1 MARRVGRL
9 TPAGISALKH
19 DGRPRPMRFPDGDNL
34 YLQLSPN
41 RQSSETGGRQW
52 LLRYRHDGREKWLGL
67 GRAALTDKEIEAG
80 GITLAAA
87 RTKARAALAKLSEG
101 IDPLK
106 PRGDDAGITFQ
117 AAALK
122 LIESR
127 EGAWRS
133 PKSAEQWRAS
143 LTAYAFPKIGQ
154 KPVAGITTADIEALL
169 TPIWWKI
176 PETARRVRQRLE
188 AVFAYARA
196 KGWRPQ
202 ESQNPAR
209 LKENLEILLDQKREA
224 TSFPSM
230 PWEQVQQFMAELEKR
245 EGLAA
250 LALAFSILTA
260 ARSGAVRKARWR
272 DMDISGAVWVAP
284 AATMKGNKTH
294 RTPLAPAA
302 LALLEKARALA
313 GDPMPGDYVFPS
325 RDAKGEPAPL
335 SNMAMGMLLR
345 GMCFDGLEAEAPAR
359 WRDHEGRAVTV
370 HGFRSSFKEWSIAA
384 GMPDHLSEM
393 ALAHAERKKTR
404 AAYARLDH
412 LETRRVMMEKWAEA
426 ATRGPAAPVM
436 LAEHRAARMA
446 GGA

>member
-1 MARRVGRL
+1 MARSIGRL
-9 TPAGISALKH
+9 TPAGIRALKH
-19 DGRPRPMRFPDGDNL
+19 DGRPRPMRFPDGGNL
-34 YLQLSPN
+34 YLQL
-41 RQSSETGGRQW
+41 SETGGRQW

-67 GRAALTDKEIEAG
+67 GRVALTDTEAQAG
-80 GITLAAA
+80 GTTLAGA
-87 RTKARAALAKLSEG
+87 RIKARAALAKLSEG
-101 IDPLK
+101 IDPLAA
-106 PRGDDAGITFQ
+106 RGDDAGITFQ

-143 LTAYAFPKIGQ
+143 LTAYAFPTIGQ

-169 TPIWWKI
+169 KPIWWKI

-188 AVFAYARA
+188 AIFAYARA
-196 KGWRPQ
+196 KGWRPT

-224 TSFPSM
+224 SSFPSL
-230 PWEQVQQFMAELEKR
+230 PWEQVPQFMVELDKR
-245 EGLAA
+245 EGMAA
-250 LALAFSILTA
+250 LALAFCILTA

-284 AATMKGNKTH
+284 GATMKGGKTH
-294 RTPLAPAA
+294 RTPLAPEA
-302 LALLEKARALA
+302 LAVLEKARALA
-313 GDPMPGDYVFPS
+313 GDPMLGDYVFPS
-325 RDAKGEPAPL
+325 RDAKGDPAPL
-335 SNMAMGMLLR
+335 SLMAMGMLLR
-345 GMCFDGLEAEAPAR
+345 GMCFDGLKPEAPAR

-393 ALAHAERKKTR
+393 ALAHADRKKTR

-412 LETRRVMMEKWAEA
+412 LETRRTMMEKWAEA

>member
-1 MARRVGRL
+1 MARSIGRL
-9 TPAGISALKH
+9 TPAGIRALKH
-19 DGRPRPMRFPDGDNL
+19 DGRPRPMRFPDGGNL
-34 YLQLSPN
+34 YLQL
-41 RQSSETGGRQW
+41 SETGGRQW

-67 GRAALTDKEIEAG
+67 GRVALTDTEAQAG
-80 GITLAAA
+80 GTTLAGA
-87 RTKARAALAKLSEG
+87 RIKARAALAKLSEG
-101 IDPLK
+101 IDPLAA
-106 PRGDDAGITFQ
+106 RGDDAGITFQ

-143 LTAYAFPKIGQ
+143 LTAYAFPTIGQ

-169 TPIWWKI
+169 KPIWWKI

-188 AVFAYARA
+188 AIFAYARA
-196 KGWRPQ
+196 KGWRPT

-224 TSFPSM
+224 SSFPSL
-230 PWEQVQQFMAELEKR
+230 PWEQVPQFMVELDKR

-250 LALAFSILTA
+250 LALAFCILTA

-272 DMDISGAVWVAP
+272 DIDMAGAVWVAP
-284 AATMKGNKTH
+284 AATMKGGKTH
-294 RTPLAPAA
+294 RTPLPPEV
-302 LALLEKARALA
+302 LAILEKARALV

-325 RDAKGEPAPL
+325 RDMKGEPAPL
-335 SNMAMGMLLR
+335 SLMAMGMLLR
-345 GMCFDGLEAEAPAR
+345 GMCFDGLKPEAPAR

-393 ALAHAERKKTR
+393 ALAHADRKKTR

-412 LETRRVMMEKWAEA
+412 LETRRTMMEKWAEA

>member
-1 MARRVGRL
+1 MARIIGKL
-9 TPAGISALKH
+9 TPAGIRAVKH
-19 DGRPRPMRFPDGDNL
+19 DGRPRPMRVPDGGNL
-34 YLQLSPN
+34 YLQLSK
-41 RQSSETGGRQW
+41 TGGRQW

-67 GRAALTDKEIEAG
+67 GRVALTDTEAQAG
-80 GITLAAA
+80 GTTLAGA
-87 RTKARAALAKLSEG
+87 RVKARAAKAKLSEG
-101 IDPLK
+101 KDPLAA
-106 PRGDDAGITFQ
+106 RGDDAGMTFE

-143 LTAYAFPKIGQ
+143 LTAYAFPTIGQ

-169 TPIWWKI
+169 TPIWWRI

-209 LKENLEILLDQKREA
+209 LKENLEILLDQKRGA
-224 TSFPSM
+224 TSFSSM
-230 PWEQVQQFMAELEKR
+230 PWEQVPQFMAELENR
-245 EGLAA
+245 EGIAA
-250 LALAFSILTA
+250 LALAFCILTA
-260 ARSGAVRKARWR
+260 ARSGAVRKAQWR
-272 DMDISGAVWVAP
+272 DIDMAGAVWVAP
-284 AATMKGNKTH
+284 AATMKGGKTH
-294 RTPLAPAA
+294 RTPLPPEA
-302 LALLEKARALA
+302 LAILEKARALA

-335 SNMAMGMLLR
+335 SLMAMGMLLR
-345 GMCFDGLEAEAPAR
+345 GMCFDGLKPDAPAR

-384 GMPDHLSEM
+384 GMPDHLSEL

-404 AAYARLDH
+404 AAYARLDQ
-412 LETRRVMMEKWAEA
+412 LETRRPLMEKWAEA
-426 ATRGPAAPVM
+426 ATHGPAAPVV
-436 LAEHRAARMA
+436 LAKHRAARMA

>member
-1 MARRVGRL
+1 
-9 TPAGISALKH
+9 
-19 DGRPRPMRFPDGDNL
+19 MRFPDGENL
-34 YLQLSPN
+34 YLQLS
-41 RQSSETGGRQW
+41 ETGGQQW
-52 LLRYRHDGREKWLGL
+52 LLRYRHQGKDRWLGL
-67 GRAALTDKEIEAG
+67 GRVELDAKKAEEKGGTTLKNARNKASAALLNIKEG
-80 GITLAAA
+80 KDPLAA
-87 RTKARAALAKLSEG
+87 
-101 IDPLK
+101 
-106 PRGDDAGITFQ
+106 RGNGAGVTFE

-209 LKENLEILLDQKREA
+209 LKENLEILLEQKREA
-224 TSFPSM
+224 KSFPALE
-230 PWEQVQQFMAELEKR
+230 WEKVPVFMAELVKR
-245 EGLAA
+245 DGMAA
-250 LALAFSILTA
+250 LALAFCILTA

-272 DMDISGAVWVAP
+272 DIDMAGAVWVAP
-284 AATMKGNKTH
+284 ATTMKGGKTH
-294 RTPLAPAA
+294 RTPLPPEV
-302 LALLEKARALA
+302 LAILEKARALA

-325 RDAKGEPAPL
+325 RDAKGDPAPL
-335 SNMAMGMLLR
+335 SLMAMAMLLR
-345 GMCFDGLEAEAPAR
+345 GMCFDKLQKGAPPR

-384 GMPDHLSEM
+384 GMPYHLSEV
-393 ALAHAERKKTR
+393 ALAHAERMKTR
-404 AAYARLDH
+404 RAYARLDH
-412 LETRRVMMEKWAEA
+412 LETRRPLMEKWAEA

>member
-1 MARRVGRL
+1 M
-9 TPAGISALKH
+9 
-19 DGRPRPMRFPDGDNL
+19 
-34 YLQLSPN
+34 
-41 RQSSETGGRQW
+41 
-52 LLRYRHDGREKWLGL
+52 
-67 GRAALTDKEIEAG
+67 
-80 GITLAAA
+80 
-87 RTKARAALAKLSEG
+87 
-101 IDPLK
+101 
-106 PRGDDAGITFQ
+106 TFE

-230 PWEQVQQFMAELEKR
+230 PWEQVQQFMAKLEKR
-245 EGLAA
+245 EGIAA
-250 LALAFSILTA
+250 LALAFCILTA

-272 DMDISGAVWVAP
+272 DIDMAGAVWVAP
-284 AATMKGNKTH
+284 AATMKGGKTH
-294 RTPLAPAA
+294 RTPLPPEA
-302 LALLEKARALA
+302 LAILEKARALA

-335 SNMAMGMLLR
+335 SLMAMGMLLR
-345 GMCFDGLEAEAPAR
+345 GMCFDGLKPDAPAR

-426 ATRGPAAPVM
+426 ATRGPAAPVI
-436 LAEHRAARMA
+436 LADHRAARMA
-446 GGA
+446 GSA

>member
-1 MARRVGRL
+1 V
-9 TPAGISALKH
+9 
-19 DGRPRPMRFPDGDNL
+19 
-34 YLQLSPN
+34 
-41 RQSSETGGRQW
+41 
-52 LLRYRHDGREKWLGL
+52 
-67 GRAALTDKEIEAG
+67 ALTDTEAQAG
-80 GITLAAA
+80 GTTLAGA
-87 RTKARAALAKLSEG
+87 RIKARAALAKLSEG
-101 IDPLK
+101 KDPLAA
-106 PRGDDAGITFQ
+106 RGDDAGMTFE

-143 LTAYAFPKIGQ
+143 LTAYAFPRIGH

-188 AVFAYARA
+188 AVFSYARA
-196 KGWRPQ
+196 KGWRPP
-202 ESQNPAR
+202 ELQNPAG
-209 LKENLEILLDQKREA
+209 LKDNLAILLDQKREA
-224 TSFPSM
+224 ESFPSL
-230 PWEQVQQFMAELEKR
+230 PWEQVPQFMAELEKR
-245 EGLAA
+245 EGMAA
-250 LALAFSILTA
+250 LALAFCILTA

-272 DMDISGAVWVAP
+272 DIDMAGAVWVAP
-284 AATMKGNKTH
+284 AATMKGGKTH
-294 RTPLAPAA
+294 RTPLPPEA
-302 LALLEKARALA
+302 LAILEKARALA

-325 RDAKGEPAPL
+325 RDMKGEPAPL
-335 SNMAMGMLLR
+335 SLMAMGMLLR
-345 GMCFDGLEAEAPAR
+345 GMCFDGLKPDAPAR

-412 LETRRVMMEKWAEA
+412 LETRRAMMEKWAEA
-426 ATRGPAAPVM
+426 ATRGTAAPVM

-446 GGA
+446 GSA